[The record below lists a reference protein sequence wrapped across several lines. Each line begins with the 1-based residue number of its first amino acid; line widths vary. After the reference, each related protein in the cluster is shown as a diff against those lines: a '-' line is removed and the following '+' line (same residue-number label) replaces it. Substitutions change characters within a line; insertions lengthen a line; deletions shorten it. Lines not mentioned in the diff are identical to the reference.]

1 MGLSRPV
8 RLSATALAS
17 AGLVTTGIGF
27 PTSQLAH
34 AEGRTVMATT
44 AVNVRSG
51 PGTSYKILGVLYP
64 GHTAQQ
70 IGNTKYGWA
79 QVTWKGHTAYIAA
92 RYLRGSSAADSS
104 NTHVTLR
111 PSPGV
116 PKAAPVSASVVRPVV
131 GQKRST
137 AVLMVRSS
145 YTNHFGSEGDAPIG
159 TIFDVTGRTANGLAE
174 VIWQGRPRWVN
185 AKYLTSVNAHRPAR
199 HNSPA
204 KPGRTT
210 KPSTPGKST
219 KPNRQAKPRTPAKPA
234 RPNTPAKPT
243 PTKPA
248 KHSTPTKPAHPAT
261 PAKPSTPAKP
271 VVRPVVGQA
280 RGTTALMIRTSFTSH
295 FGTEGDAPS
304 GTIFDVTGRKASGMA
319 EVIWQGR
326 PRWVNAKYL
335 TPVGSPK
342 PKPSKPR
349 TPAKPA
355 RPTTPAKP
363 KPSTPAT
370 PKVTGVRYATT
381 ALDIRTASGSSSR
394 TVGEVATGTALSITG
409 VTANGRSQIVYQG
422 QTRWVTS
429 KWLSANKPSATKPAA
444 SKKAKSGKTST
455 PSSPGN
461 WNKLMA
467 GGSEGLSGLR
477 PSAKGIVNNVLQ
489 NFSQI
494 TTIYGVR
501 PHDPYPDHPSGH
513 AIDLMLPNY
522 KSNEALGWKMAK
534 YYQAHASE
542 LGVSYI
548 IFHQQIWSVARDS
561 EGWRHMEDRGGDTAN
576 HMDHVHITTIWD

>member
-70 IGNTKYGWA
+70 IGNTRYGWA
-79 QVTWKGHTAYIAA
+79 QVTWKGHTAYVAA
-92 RYLRGSSAADSS
+92 QYLRGSSAAGSS
-104 NTHVTLR
+104 STHVTLR

-116 PKAAPVSASVVRPVV
+116 PKAAPVSGSVVRPVV

-185 AKYLTSVNAHRPAR
+185 AKYLTSVSAHRPAR
-199 HNSPA
+199 HNAPI
-204 KPGRTT
+204 KPGRAT

-219 KPNRQAKPRTPAKPA
+219 RTSKQAKPRTPA
-234 RPNTPAKPT
+234 R
-243 PTKPA
+243 
-248 KHSTPTKPAHPAT
+248 

-304 GTIFDVTGRKASGMA
+304 GTIFDVTGRKANGMA

-370 PKVTGVRYATT
+370 PKVIGVRYATT

-394 TVGEVATGTALSITG
+394 TVGEVTTGTALSITG
-409 VTANGRSQIVYQG
+409 VTANGRSQIVYRG

-429 KWLSANKPSATKPAA
+429 KWLSANKPGTTKPAA
-444 SKKAKSGKTST
+444 SKKTKSGKTST

-477 PSAKGIVNNVLQ
+477 PSAKGLVNNVLQ
-489 NFSQI
+489 NFPQI
-494 TTIYGVR
+494 NTIYGVR

>member
-79 QVTWKGHTAYIAA
+79 QVTWKGHTAYVAA

-104 NTHVTLR
+104 STHVTLR

-185 AKYLTSVNAHRPAR
+185 AKYLTSVDAHRPAR
-199 HNSPA
+199 HNAPI
-204 KPGRTT
+204 KPGRATR
-210 KPSTPGKST
+210 PSTPGKST
-219 KPNRQAKPRTPAKPA
+219 KPSKQAKPRTPA
-234 RPNTPAKPT
+234 R
-243 PTKPA
+243 
-248 KHSTPTKPAHPAT
+248 

-304 GTIFDVTGRKASGMA
+304 GTIFDVTGRKANGMA

-394 TVGEVATGTALSITG
+394 TVGEVTTGTALSITG
-409 VTANGRSQIVYQG
+409 VTANGRSQIVYRG

-429 KWLSANKPSATKPAA
+429 KWLSANKPGTTKPAA
-444 SKKAKSGKTST
+444 SKKTKSGKTST

-477 PSAKGIVNNVLQ
+477 PSAKGLVNNVLQ
-489 NFSQI
+489 NFPQI
-494 TTIYGVR
+494 NTIYGVR